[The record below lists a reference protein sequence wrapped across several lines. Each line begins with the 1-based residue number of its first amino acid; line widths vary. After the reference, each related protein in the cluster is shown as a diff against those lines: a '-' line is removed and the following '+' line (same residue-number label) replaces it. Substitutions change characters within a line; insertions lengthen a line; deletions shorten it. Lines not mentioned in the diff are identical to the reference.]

1 MWFDMYTTKLCHSV
15 ISLDNLNIFR
25 LITALPIRGITHRW
39 RRKRVAL
46 PSYHF
51 IRSYSILSD
60 HQENKRKTDLYSLV
74 RRELSDIN
82 DAIIKEL
89 NTSLEPLKSIAHYYF
104 DSRGKLFRPAVIL
117 LMAKAGNQ
125 HLHAVPNSL
134 ISSSQETIAKVAEMI
149 HTASLIHDD
158 IIDLAD
164 SRRGKPS
171 THLMWSEKDAV
182 LAGNYILSRATIAL
196 ARLGNNDIIK
206 LLATVLDDLVR
217 GEFMQM
223 GSREDPDERF
233 THYLTKTFKKTASLL
248 AYTCK
253 SVALLSNG
261 SNELQEAAF
270 QYGKNLGMAFQLI
283 DDVLDFNSSEAVLG
297 KPAAADLRLGLA
309 TGPVLFA
316 SEEFPEITAFIMRR
330 FKGEND
336 VEETYELVRKSN
348 GISRTITLA
357 RQHSKEAIRQLMQLH
372 QSPER
377 DALAELTENLLK
389 RDR

>member
-1 MWFDMYTTKLCHSV
+1 MYGNNLCNAV
-15 ISLDNLNIFR
+15 FLVENLNITRLVKTLTIFGRSSFR
-25 LITALPIRGITHRW
+25 WKREHYVQRFAW
-39 RRKRVAL
+39 RSCQV
-46 PSYHF
+46 
-51 IRSYSILSD
+51 RSYSILSK
-60 HQENKRKTDLYSLV
+60 HYENKKKRDKYILIKDDL
-74 RRELSDIN
+74 RDIN
-82 DAIIKEL
+82 NSIIKEL
-89 NTSLEPLKSIAHYYF
+89 DTPVEPLKSVTHYYF
-104 DSRGKLFRPAVIL
+104 DSKGKLFRPAVIL
-117 LMAKAGNQ
+117 LMSKACNQ
-125 HLHAVPNSL
+125 HIHATPKSL
-134 ISSSQETIAKVAEMI
+134 ILSSQETIAKVAEMI

-158 IIDLAD
+158 IIDLSD

-171 THLMWSEKDAV
+171 THQVWGEKEAV

-196 ARLGNNDIIK
+196 ARMQNTEVIK
-206 LLATVLDDLVR
+206 LLAKVLDDLVR

-253 SVALLSNG
+253 SVALLGGG
-261 SNELQEAAF
+261 SMELQEAAF

-297 KPAAADLRLGLA
+297 KPATADLRLGLA

-316 SEEFPEITAFIMRR
+316 SEEFPEITAFILRR
-330 FKGEND
+330 FKGEGD
-336 VEETYELVRKSN
+336 VEKTYQLVRKSN

-357 RQHSKEAIRQLMQLH
+357 TQHSKEATRRLMQLRR
-372 QSPER
+372 SAER
-377 DALAELTENLLK
+377 DALVELTENLLK